1 LTGRL
6 PPLPAAYAMIAPAR
20 FARLPLDDGEG
31 CRVSGVQPVD
41 LAEGIDNSPPPGFN
55 PRPETVPDDP

>member
-1 LTGRL
+1 
-6 PPLPAAYAMIAPAR
+6 MIAPAR